1 MTPKE
6 VLEST
11 TKQVRDVIDQI
22 LQIEKAQKHI
32 QNLSAN
38 RSVEA
43 ALAEDILR
51 VIKREIN

>member
-11 TKQVRDVIDQI
+11 TPQVRSVIDQV

-38 RSVEA
+38 RTIEA
-43 ALAEDILR
+43 SIAEEILR
-51 VIKREIN
+51 VIKREIS

>member
-38 RSVEA
+38 RSVETGI
-43 ALAEDILR
+43 AEDILR
-51 VIKREIN
+51 VVKREIS